1 MEWLDARW
9 PSSASATPILGRRC
23 TAANRKLVHRYID
36 VWEYPDG
43 RIEVRPDGTALPCV
57 PYDRLAVIGHGEV
70 IDHNLTAI
78 GSTQP

>member
-9 PSSASATPILGRRC
+9 P
-23 TAANRKLVHRYID
+23 
-36 VWEYPDG
+36 WEYPDG